1 MSEDRPDSEDV
12 LPSRHDG
19 HSEERFSHALYGLII
34 ITATLAAERLHVES
48 ARDALG
54 LLLGT
59 ALVLL
64 LVHTYTAVMA
74 VRSVEGHALGN
85 AGRRMVVA
93 DNLPVVAA
101 VVVPAAAFILA
112 GIGAIELRTAYQ
124 ISIGFS
130 IVALILLGLYQGRKS
145 GMSWPKSA
153 VSGAVAGGIGVLMI
167 IFEAVFE

>member
-1 MSEDRPDSEDV
+1 MADNRQDSGDV
-12 LPSRHDG
+12 HPSSHDG

-48 ARDALG
+48 AGDALA

-74 VRSVEGHALGN
+74 VRSVEGHALGH

-93 DNLPVVAA
+93 DNVPVVAA
-101 VVVPAAAFILA
+101 VIVPAISFILA
-112 GIGAIELRTAYQ
+112 GLGAIELRTAYR

-130 IVALILLGLYQGRKS
+130 IVALVLLGLYQGRKS
-145 GMSWPKSA
+145 GMNWPKSA
-153 VSGAVAGGIGVLMI
+153 LSGAVAGGIGVLMI

>member
-1 MSEDRPDSEDV
+1 MTDDRLDSQDV
-12 LPSRHDG
+12 HPSNHDG

-48 ARDALG
+48 AGDALA

-64 LVHTYTAVMA
+64 LVHTYTAAMA
-74 VRSVEGHALGN
+74 ARSVEGHALGH

-93 DNLPVVAA
+93 DNIPVVAA
-101 VVVPAAAFILA
+101 VIVPAVSFILA
-112 GIGAIELRTAYQ
+112 GLEVIDLRTAYR

-130 IVALILLGLYQGRKS
+130 IVALFALGLYQGRKS
-145 GMSWPKSA
+145 GMNWPKSA
-153 VSGAVAGGIGVLMI
+153 LSGAVAGGIGMLMI
-167 IFEAVFE
+167 IFEAAFE